1 MKLPEW
7 SKGVTLAVCAATVVA
22 CAANPVTGRRQL
34 MLVSESSAISSS
46 AQAYTQMMAPL
57 EQEGRINRDKA
68 LQNRINLMTGKLV
81 AQAIRYRP
89 ETKDWKWEVKIIDDP
104 KTVNAFCM
112 AGGKMAVYTG
122 LIEQIKPTDD
132 ELAQVMGHEIA
143 HALSSHTVEKMSIAL
158 ATNIAVTAIAVTS
171 DRPGVAL
178 TGAALAAALA
188 IQLPNSRTAETEAD
202 RIGIELAARA
212 GYNPYAA
219 VTLWEKMG
227 KASGAGE
234 SKFDWLSTHPAP
246 ARRQETLAELAPK
259 MMPYYESR
267 EKRPVF
273 PLKSN

>member
-1 MKLPEW
+1 MRFPEW
-7 SKGVTLAVCAATVVA
+7 TKGVALAVCAATVVA
-22 CAANPVTGRRQL
+22 CAANPVTGRSQL
-34 MLVSESSAISSS
+34 MLVSEDSAIASS
-46 AQAYTQMMAPL
+46 AQAYTQMMTPL
-57 EQEGRINRDKA
+57 EKEGRVNRDKA
-68 LQNRINLMTGKLV
+68 LRDRINHMTGKLV

-89 ETKDWKWEVKIIDDP
+89 ETKDWKWEVRVIDDP

-219 VTLWEKMG
+219 ASLWEKMG
-227 KASGAGE
+227 KANGAGK

-246 ARRQETLAELAPK
+246 ARRQETLAGLAPK

-267 EKRPVF
+267 EPRPEF
-273 PLKSN
+273 KLKSN